1 MDDFDDLRPRMSA
14 PAQPERDREKPGAER
29 PGAHAS
35 TPDVYEAVQAAR
47 GAAGGKGPRGSRRPA
62 PRAKRGKPGTTPP
75 APPKSGAAKDLDVPA
90 TVSAIAIGALIG
102 FLVGFFAGR
111 ERK

>member
-14 PAQPERDREKPGAER
+14 PAQPERDGEKPGAER
-29 PGAHAS
+29 PGARGS

-62 PRAKRGKPGTTPP
+62 SRTKRGKPGATPP
-75 APPKSGAAKDLDVPA
+75 APPKSGAAKDLDVPT
-90 TVSAIAIGALIG
+90 TVSAVAIGAVIG
-102 FLVGFFAGR
+102 FFVGFFTAR